1 MRKTEHKHRKHRTL
15 LKGKSKTKRFLFVFT
30 ALLPLILSV
39 AWLVVLGIG
48 PKASGIAL
56 SPARSTPLVIGLVI
70 FIIGYVAFLS
80 MMFSEDIKDFYEHL
94 LKHKAH

>member
-1 MRKTEHKHRKHRTL
+1 M
-15 LKGKSKTKRFLFVFT
+15 LKGKTRFNKYALVFT

-39 AWLVVLGIG
+39 AWLIWLKLPTEVTGVV
-48 PKASGIAL
+48 PL

-80 MMFSEDIKDFYEHL
+80 MMFSEDIKEWYEHL